1 MGITLSFFK
10 HSTFKGER
18 SYFLVIYTNVNNYKM
33 QRVFSDKSIGSNN
46 GVFHLIKYFVR
57 YII

>member
-10 HSTFKGER
+10 HSTFKRER

-33 QRVFSDKSIGSNN
+33 Q
-46 GVFHLIKYFVR
+46 
-57 YII
+57 